1 MRWKKGKNEGKN
13 SIWYNQSDK
22 MIFHKMKQKS
32 AHFKSWAKR
41 KSAIFS
47 IKKIFYSRL
56 CANNFF
62 FSVQIFVRFIP
73 SLDLLPQFPLPIFI
87 MLCIRRRKI
96 LDEKFVATW
105 THFNSGVKVWHWLF
119 QQIGFELFFVH
130 IFVVLRLDSMF
141 IGCFKGD

>member
-62 FSVQIFVRFIP
+62 FFCTDFRSIYSIIRSFTSVSSSHFYNAMHQTKENLGWKICCYLNTFQLRCQSVTLVISTDWLWIIFCSYFRSTKTRFNVYRV
-73 SLDLLPQFPLPIFI
+73 F
-87 MLCIRRRKI
+87 
-96 LDEKFVATW
+96 
-105 THFNSGVKVWHWLF
+105 
-119 QQIGFELFFVH
+119 
-130 IFVVLRLDSMF
+130 
-141 IGCFKGD
+141 